1 MTDVTQT
8 VKLPLT
14 SFQVRREMEELLQ
27 QFQPDPQQNPAQFAL
42 KKKVQKLWHKYGT
55 DLLHCYDIPGLPP
68 DNLKMEAS
76 YLFMSILFFNKFWL
90 EITCF

>member
-42 KKKVQKLWHKYGT
+42 KKKLQKLCINTVLIYCT
-55 DLLHCYDIPGLPP
+55 AMTFLAYRQ
-68 DNLKMEAS
+68 
-76 YLFMSILFFNKFWL
+76 
-90 EITCF
+90 IT